1 MSNGWRSAVTS
12 DCEYIDGLLRAG
24 TTEQLEELAELIDD
38 FPNGK
43 DEFVGQPWI
52 HNAID
57 VGSKRTIAW
66 MLSRKVDLAASY
78 DDAGVPILLRAIEA
92 ERSDVL
98 ELLLQH
104 GAPVDVHGIN
114 DWTPLHMAAAKND
127 VAAVKLLLQYGADP
141 TAKTRI
147 DDYATPL
154 EEARTLGANDAVRY
168 LESII

>member
-1 MSNGWRSAVTS
+1 
-12 DCEYIDGLLRAG
+12 
-24 TTEQLEELAELIDD
+24 
-38 FPNGK
+38 
-43 DEFVGQPWI
+43 
-52 HNAID
+52 
-57 VGSKRTIAW
+57 
-66 MLSRKVDLAASY
+66 MLSKKVDLAASY

-154 EEARTLGANDAVRY
+154 EEARTLGANDAVKY